1 MIKTAFS
8 NSFREDPLRLGYGVT
23 VKTVRGKRYVY
34 FWFYDGKGRKTEKYL
49 GPAEDPETEKRALKM
64 QLEYLQNVKR
74 EVEREIEKIR
84 KLLEKVAAQ
93 NKT

>member
-1 MIKTAFS
+1 MIKITSPNLFWD
-8 NSFREDPLRLGYGVT
+8 DPLRLGYGVT

-34 FWFYDGKGRKTEKYL
+34 FWFYDGKGKKTEKYL

-64 QLEYLQNVKR
+64 QLKYLQNVKR

-84 KLLEKVAAQ
+84 KLLEEVAAQ

>member
-1 MIKTAFS
+1 
-8 NSFREDPLRLGYGVT
+8 
-23 VKTVRGKRYVY
+23 
-34 FWFYDGKGRKTEKYL
+34 
-49 GPAEDPETEKRALKM
+49 M

-84 KLLEKVAAQ
+84 KLLEEVAAQ